1 MTNEEFE
8 EEYEDMDEED
18 IQDWIDNFNAG
29 YELGMERAK
38 KNKPLKVTRVK
49 EEPVDW
55 DAAMRILW
63 KEGA

>member
-8 EEYEDMDEED
+8 EEFDDMDEED

-29 YELGMERAK
+29 YELGMERANK
-38 KNKPLKVTRVK
+38 KPPLKVTRVK
-49 EEPVDW
+49 EGPVDW
-55 DAAMRILW
+55 DAAMRILR